1 MGLLILILCVLS
13 VPADMSSDSSC
24 TFSQLVV
31 GPPGSGK
38 STYCAA
44 MKQFL
49 TALGRPVAIVN
60 LDPANDSLPYAC
72 DVDISELV
80 TLDDVTEKLHLGP
93 NGGLVYCMEFLEKN
107 IGWLTTRLGSQCAGK
122 YVLFDCPGQV
132 ELYTHHCAVRNVASA
147 LQAWN
152 YRVSVCV
159 SVTVCVLEAPSHI
172 RPLPLQLVAVH
183 LVDSHYCSDPGRFIS
198 VLLTSL
204 STMLQLELPHVN
216 VLSKVDLMQ
225 HYGKLGEH
233 ALRGGGAG
241 WGGWVSMH

>member
-1 MGLLILILCVLS
+1 
-13 VPADMSSDSSC
+13 MSSDSSC

-107 IGWLTTRLGSQCAGK
+107 IGWLKTRLASQCVGK

-132 ELYTHHCAVRNVASA
+132 DLYTHHCAVRNVASA

-152 YRVSVCV
+152 YRVSVC
-159 SVTVCVLEAPSHI
+159 SGVCVCVCVCVCGGVVCVCVCTCVYMRMRTCVGGCMRSSH
-172 RPLPLQLVAVH
+172 
-183 LVDSHYCSDPGRFIS
+183 
-198 VLLTSL
+198 
-204 STMLQLELPHVN
+204 
-216 VLSKVDLMQ
+216 
-225 HYGKLGEH
+225 
-233 ALRGGGAG
+233 
-241 WGGWVSMH
+241 